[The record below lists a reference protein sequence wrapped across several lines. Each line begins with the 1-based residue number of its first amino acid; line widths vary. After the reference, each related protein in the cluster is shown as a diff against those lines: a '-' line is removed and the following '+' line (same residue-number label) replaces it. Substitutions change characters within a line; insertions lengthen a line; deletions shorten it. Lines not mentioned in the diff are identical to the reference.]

1 MKKALL
7 KSTFLLCALIVGS
20 GSIWA
25 QAKTNTNTVT
35 TKFSANGDVTSK
47 FTQTGNYTSTTWD
60 LQVTWGSSASW
71 QNLDSTKGAQIGSG
85 SKPATGIVLTGSG
98 VPGTIS
104 QVVVNTSG
112 ANSISAT
119 VAVKVGTTSFKCNNQ
134 NTASLTSNA
143 ANYTFTGSASG
154 DVVLTWANSSSKAIY
169 IKSITITYATSSK
182 KTADLSFAV
191 PSYKVAP
198 NTLFTQTATNPNSLS
213 VSYSS
218 SDEEI
223 AYVEPSTGQ
232 VLTGDKI
239 GTATITASSAEDSEY
254 EAGSATYEITTFNP
268 NANDGSEAKP
278 YTVTEALAI
287 IAGYANNETSESAV
301 YVKGI
306 VSTGL
311 SDIHST
317 NGYANYYI
325 SADGTTTAQL
335 ECFRGFNLG
344 KTKFTATTDLTVG
357 DEVVVYGALKKYGTT
372 SEMNSN
378 NYIAQYKHA
387 SEPEVKSLHV
397 KAAEYRTYV
406 ASANLIVPAG
416 VKAYIATGESSTTLT
431 LKSVAKI
438 KKDSPVILNASEGY
452 YTFEITDEA
461 VDYGTDTN
469 LLKISDGTAING
481 VFVLAKHGSDVGFY
495 KWAGGALSPGK
506 VYVEAPATT
515 ARDFLG
521 FAFEDEDVTGINEV
535 KGEKKA
541 VEGIFDLQG
550 RKVVTPAKGLY
561 IVNGKKVIIK

>member
-1 MKKALL
+1 MEH
-7 KSTFLLCALIVGS
+7 
-20 GSIWA
+20 
-25 QAKTNTNTVT
+25 
-35 TKFSANGDVTSK
+35 
-47 FTQTGNYTSTTWD
+47 
-60 LQVTWGSSASW
+60 
-71 QNLDSTKGAQIGSG
+71 
-85 SKPATGIVLTGSG
+85 G
-98 VPGTIS
+98 V
-104 QVVVNTSG
+104 
-112 ANSISAT
+112 A
-119 VAVKVGTTSFKCNNQ
+119 SFK
-134 NTASLTSNA
+134 
-143 ANYTFTGSASG
+143 FTGSASG

-198 NTLFTQTATNPNSLS
+198 NTLLTQVVTNPNNLS

-218 SDEEI
+218 SDEDI
-223 AYVEPSTGQ
+223 AYVDANGE

-239 GTATITASSAEDSEY
+239 GTATITASSTEDSEY
-254 EAGSATYEITTFNP
+254 EAGSATYTITTYNP
-268 NANDGSEAKP
+268 AANDGSEAKP

-287 IAGYANNETSESAV
+287 IAGYANNETSENAV

-311 SDIHST
+311 SDINST

-335 ECFRGFNLG
+335 ECFRGYNLG
-344 KTKFTATTDLTVG
+344 KTKFTSTSDLSLG

-452 YTFEITDEA
+452 YSFEITSDEVTYPSA
-461 VDYGTDTN
+461 N

-481 VFVLAKHGSDVGFY
+481 VFVLAKNGTEVGFY

-506 VYVEAPATT
+506 VYVDAPATT
-515 ARDFLG
+515 ARDFLS
-521 FAFEDEDVTGINEV
+521 FAFENEDVTGINEAKSEKNVV
-535 KGEKKA
+535 K
-541 VEGIFDLQG
+541 GIFDLQG
-550 RKVVTPAKGLY
+550 RKVVAPAKGLY